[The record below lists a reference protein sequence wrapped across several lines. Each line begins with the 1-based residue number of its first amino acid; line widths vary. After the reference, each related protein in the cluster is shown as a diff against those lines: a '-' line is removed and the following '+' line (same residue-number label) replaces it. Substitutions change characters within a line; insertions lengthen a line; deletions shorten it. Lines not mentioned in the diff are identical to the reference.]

1 VDKAAQVVSD
11 VLLGCGKRDLV
22 YHLENPVRQPWV
34 DVCSVIERRLSLPS
48 SQRLPFTE
56 WLRRV
61 MAAEENPLELV
72 DFLENNFLIVST
84 GGLVLDT
91 ARTRKVSRHLR
102 STNAIEIVT
111 IELYLEFWK
120 SVGLLK

>member
-1 VDKAAQVVSD
+1 MDQAAQVISD

-22 YHLENPVRQPWV
+22 YHLENPIRQPWA
-34 DVCSVIERRLSLPS
+34 DVCSVIERHLSLPS
-48 SQRLPFTE
+48 SRRLPFTE
-56 WLRRV
+56 WLGRV
-61 MAAEENPLELV
+61 VAAEENPPELI
-72 DFLENNFLIVST
+72 DFLENYFLLVST

-91 ARTRKVSRHLR
+91 ARTRKVSRNLR
-102 STNAIEIVT
+102 STNAIEIGT